1 MLEFISLSLRL
12 YGKLI
17 NIHVLFRTER
27 NRSYLP
33 SEASSNSFEKN
44 NDDQQMQTLSMDGDD
59 THRNIDLPAL
69 QILKISKL

>member
-1 MLEFISLSLRL
+1 MLKFISLNLRI

-17 NIHVLFRTER
+17 NIHVLFRTGR

-33 SEASSNSFEKN
+33 SEASSNSLGEN

-59 THRNIDLPAL
+59 THRNIGLPAL